1 MKVLAIVG
9 TRPELIR
16 LSRVL
21 ALLEDNTELVLVHTG
36 QNYDYE
42 LNKVFFDELEIPQPK
57 HYLDADTSSVGAF
70 LGDVLRESERVML
83 SERPDAVL
91 ILGDTNSCIA
101 AVMARRLRITTFH
114 MEAGNRCWDLN
125 VPEEANRRLVDHAS
139 DFNLVY
145 TEHARRNLMR
155 EGFHHRS
162 VYVTGSPMGEV
173 LQHYKSSIESSDVLE
188 RQGLTA
194 QRYFLISVHR
204 EENVD
209 HPARLEQLVE
219 AMELLAAEFDLPVLV
234 STHPRTRKRLELLR
248 PVTSPLINFHA
259 PFGFFDYNKLQMQA
273 KCVVSDSGTISE
285 ESSLLCFPAVTPRE
299 AIERPEA
306 LDTGA
311 MLLTGLDPRTIVD
324 GVKLVTKRFD
334 EGWRPEIPAD
344 YQITNTADRVVR
356 LIIGLTKLR
365 PVWDGII
372 DPTTGKRQ

>member
-21 ALLEDNTELVLVHTG
+21 AMLDEHTELVLVHTG

-42 LNKVFFDELEIPQPK
+42 LNKIFFDELGIPTPK
-57 HYLDADTSSVGAF
+57 HFMSADTSSIGAF

-83 SERPDAVL
+83 SEQPDAVL

-125 VPEEANRRLVDHAS
+125 VPEEANRRLVDHVS

-145 TEHARRNLMR
+145 TEHARRNLLR

-162 VYVTGSPMGEV
+162 VYVTGSPMAEV
-173 LQHYKSSIESSDVLE
+173 LQHYRASINASDVLE
-188 RQGLTA
+188 RQGLKR
-194 QRYFLISVHR
+194 QEYFLVSVHR

-209 HPARLEQLVE
+209 HPVRLERLIE
-219 AMELLAAEFDLPVLV
+219 GLELLAERFGLPVLV
-234 STHPRTRKRLELLR
+234 STHPRTRKRLADIREVRSDL
-248 PVTSPLINFHA
+248 VQFAA
-259 PFGFFDYNKLQMQA
+259 PFGFFDYNKLQIEA
-273 KCVVSDSGTISE
+273 RCVISDSGTISE
-285 ESSLLCFPAVTPRE
+285 ESSLLSFPAVTPRE

-311 MLLTGLDPRTIVD
+311 IVLTGLDPQAIIE
-324 GVKLVTKRFD
+324 GVSLVTTRFD
-334 EGWRPEIPAD
+334 QGWRPEIPAD

-356 LIIGLTKLR
+356 LMIGLTRLR

-372 DPTTGKRQ
+372 DPATGSRR